1 MLKTHIEYKNG
12 KPFISVNGKLH
23 YPLAYTTYFEE
34 CGRFLDFIKHDYKMF
49 FINISFTDSA
59 INTTS
64 NFSPFY
70 TGVFEN
76 DEPDYNEF
84 EGIVRTCDFGAEV
97 ELDLLFPEANVQP
110 FFEKLTD
117 MTSGTVEGMETGQEY
132 RAFPI

>member
-34 CGRFLDFIKHDYKMF
+34 CGRFSNFIKHDYKMF
-49 FINISFTDSA
+49 FINISFTDLA

-70 TGVFEN
+70 TGVFKN
-76 DEPDYNEF
+76 DEPDYSEF
-84 EGIVRTCDFGAEV
+84 EGIIRKILKECPDA
-97 ELDLLFPEANVQP
+97 LIFPRINIAMPQKWINENIY
-110 FFEKLTD
+110 E
-117 MTSGTVEGMETGQEY
+117 TVETPSGN
-132 RAFPI
+132 RVFIFR